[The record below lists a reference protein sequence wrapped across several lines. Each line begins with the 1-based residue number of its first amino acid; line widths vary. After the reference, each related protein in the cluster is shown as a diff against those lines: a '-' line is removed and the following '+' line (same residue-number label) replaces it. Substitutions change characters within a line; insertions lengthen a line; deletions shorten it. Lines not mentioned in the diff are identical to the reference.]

1 MTEAGGAAAAVL
13 EGLNEQQR
21 TAVSAPAGPT
31 LVFAGAGSGKTR
43 VLTRRIAWR
52 VLADGAAPEGTLA
65 VTFTNKAAREMSG
78 RIGQFGSG
86 QWDRVWTS
94 TFHALGLRLLRMF
107 GEEVGL
113 EKGFA
118 VFGAEEAK
126 TLVTTIARRLTGDKD
141 LKPTA
146 VARAVSR
153 VRAAEALGEPLSS
166 AGDTVGY
173 RQRMASFREVA
184 ARYEEALRQR
194 DTVDFDDLIL
204 LADRLLAAD
213 GPAREFVG
221 RRARHLLVDEYQDT
235 SALQHRLIRRL
246 APRGDVFVVGDDD
259 QAIYSFRGA
268 DHRNIHAFRRDF
280 PGARVFRLEDNYRS
294 TGSILDAAN
303 ALIRR
308 NSEREGKILR
318 PVGEAGAPVSL
329 LLEPSA
335 AQEAGAVAAA
345 IRGRGEARGSCA
357 VLYRTRAQSRA
368 FEEAFTARRI
378 PHVVVGGLRFFERKE
393 VVDALAGVRLAVRGD
408 DDAAFRRA
416 LAAIPRGVGKTTLGQ
431 IGAAAAEREMPLRGT
446 ATALLE
452 EGAFTGRIAEG
463 LSEFLSGVE
472 AVERAAASG
481 TEAIVDAAIEEIG
494 LAAHYGGDGDR
505 EEHLES
511 LRESAREFE
520 RRNPDAGVAEF
531 LDQVSLLSAEDF
543 VPDEAAGG
551 PGPVMLMT
559 VHAAKG
565 LEFDTVFLCGLWEGL
580 LPHQFSLNRRE
591 SLEEERRLFYVGM
604 TRARKSLTLTAAPA
618 GFYASKG
625 ISRFVAEIPKEML
638 SGAAREKVRAAAT
651 RTADNRPFRPGDA
664 VRHPRFGRGRV
675 ESADTDG
682 SRVTVLF
689 RTAGRKRL
697 VLEYAGLRPA

>member
-1 MTEAGGAAAAVL
+1 MTEAGGGAAAVL

-65 VTFTNKAAREMSG
+65 VTFTNKAAREMSD
-78 RIGQFGSG
+78 RIEQFGG
-86 QWDRVWTS
+86 GEWGRVWTS

-118 VFGAEEAK
+118 VFGADEANKVVEEAAAGLFLDEDLK
-126 TLVTTIARRLTGDKD
+126 TATIARL
-141 LKPTA
+141 
-146 VARAVSR
+146 VSR
-153 VRAAEALGEPLSS
+153 IRTAEALGEPLSS
-166 AGDTVGY
+166 PGDSDRYRRRMGLLRRVAAGY
-173 RQRMASFREVA
+173 R
-184 ARYEEALRQR
+184 EELRRQNA
-194 DTVDFDDLIL
+194 VDFDDLIL
-204 LADRLLAAD
+204 LAGQLLEAD

-235 SALQHRLIRRL
+235 SPLQHRLIRRL
-246 APRGDVFVVGDDD
+246 APGGDVFVVGDDD

-268 DHRNIHAFRRDF
+268 DHRNIHAFRDDF

-294 TGSILDAAN
+294 TSSILDAAN

-308 NSEREGKILR
+308 NSEREGKTLR
-318 PVGEAGAPVSL
+318 PVGETGALVSL
-329 LLEPSA
+329 RVEPTEA
-335 AQEAGAVAAA
+335 DEAGAVARE
-345 IRGRGEARGSCA
+345 IGRLGDGRGSCA

-368 FEEAFTARRI
+368 FEAAFAARRI
-378 PHVVVGGLRFFERKE
+378 PHAVVGGLRFFERRE
-393 VVDALAGVRLAVRGD
+393 VLDALAGVRLAVRRN

-416 LAAIPRGVGKTTLGQ
+416 VRAVSRGVGSKSHDR
-431 IGAAAAEREMPLRGT
+431 IEAAAIGRGIPLREAAG
-446 ATALLE
+446 AVLE
-452 EGAFTGRIAEG
+452 EGVFVARIADG
-463 LSEFLSGVE
+463 LRRFLSGVE
-472 AVERAAASG
+472 AVERAASDGPAAVV
-481 TEAIVDAAIEEIG
+481 EAAIEEIG
-494 LAAHYGGDGDR
+494 LAARYRGDTDR

-531 LDQVSLLSAEDF
+531 LDQVSLLAAEDF
-543 VPDEAAGG
+543 VPDDAGG
-551 PGPVMLMT
+551 AGPVMLMT
-559 VHAAKG
+559 LHAAKG

-580 LPHQFSLNRRE
+580 LPHRFSIKNRE

-604 TRARKSLTLTAAPA
+604 TRARKSLTLTASPA
-618 GFYASKG
+618 GFAASGG
-625 ISRFVAEIPKEML
+625 ISRFVSEIPDEML
-638 SGAAREKVRAAAT
+638 SGSARARVRAAT
-651 RTADNRPFRPGDA
+651 PRTADNRPFRPGDA
-664 VRHPRFGRGRV
+664 VHHHRFGRGRV

-682 SRVTVLF
+682 KCVTVLF

-697 VLEYAGLRPA
+697 VLEYARLRPA

>member
-1 MTEAGGAAAAVL
+1 MTEAGAAAAAVL

-78 RIGQFGSG
+78 RIEQFGSG
-86 QWDRVWTS
+86 EWDRVWSS

-118 VFGAEEAK
+118 IFGADEAK
-126 TLVTTIARRLTGDKD
+126 TLAGAIARALQFDED
-141 LKPTA
+141 LKPA
-146 VARAVSR
+146 VVARLVSR
-153 VRAAEALGEPLSS
+153 VRTAEALGAPLSS
-166 AGDTVGY
+166 GGDTRRY
-173 RQRMASFREVA
+173 RQRLDSFREVA
-184 ARYEEALRQR
+184 ARYEEELRRQNA
-194 DTVDFDDLIL
+194 VDFDDLIL
-204 LADRLLAAD
+204 LADRLLEAD

-246 APRGDVFVVGDDD
+246 APHGDVFVVGDDD

-268 DHRNIHAFRRDF
+268 DHRNIHAFRGDF

-308 NSEREGKILR
+308 NRSREGKTLR

-329 LLEPSA
+329 LVEPGEA
-335 AQEAGAVAAA
+335 REAGAVAAA
-345 IRGRGEARGSCA
+345 IRDRGDARGSCA

-378 PHVVVGGLRFFERKE
+378 PHVVVGGLRFFERRE
-393 VVDALAGVRLAVRGD
+393 VLDALAGVRLAVRRD

-416 LAAIPRGVGKTTLGQ
+416 LGAIPRGVGKATLRQ
-431 IGAAAAEREMPLRGT
+431 IEAAAAERESSLRE
-446 ATALLE
+446 AAAALLE
-452 EGAFTGRIAEG
+452 EEVFGGRIAEG
-463 LSEFLSGVE
+463 LSEFLSGME
-472 AVERAAASG
+472 AVERAAGDGAAAVV
-481 TEAIVDAAIEEIG
+481 EAALEETG
-494 LAAHYGGDGDR
+494 LADHYRGDGDR

-520 RRNPDAGVAEF
+520 RRNPDTGVAEF

-580 LPHQFSLNRRE
+580 LPHQFSLQRRD

-604 TRARKSLTLTAAPA
+604 TRARKSLTLTAAPS
-618 GFYASKG
+618 GFHASKG

-651 RTADNRPFRPGDA
+651 RTADNRRFRPGDA

-675 ESADTDG
+675 ESADSDG
-682 SRVTVLF
+682 TRVTVLF

-697 VLEYAGLRPA
+697 VLEYAGLHPA

>member
-1 MTEAGGAAAAVL
+1 MTEAGGGAAAVL

-65 VTFTNKAAREMSG
+65 VTFTNKAAREMSD
-78 RIGQFGSG
+78 RIEQFGDG
-86 QWDRVWTS
+86 EWDRVWTS

-118 VFGAEEAK
+118 VFGADEAK
-126 TLVTTIARRLTGDKD
+126 TLAVRVAKELIRDDD
-141 LKPTA
+141 LKPAA
-146 VARAVSR
+146 VVRGVSR

-166 AGDTVGY
+166 ASDSVGY
-173 RQRMASFREVA
+173 RQWMGSLREVA
-184 ARYEEALRQR
+184 AQYEDELRGQNA
-194 DTVDFDDLIL
+194 VDFDDLIL
-204 LADRLLAAD
+204 LAGRLLAAD
-213 GPAREFVG
+213 GPAREYIA
-221 RRARHLLVDEYQDT
+221 RRVRHLLVDEYQDT

-246 APRGDVFVVGDDD
+246 APHGDVFVVGDDD

-308 NSEREGKILR
+308 NSGRESKTLR
-318 PVGEAGAPVSL
+318 PVGEPGAPVSL
-329 LLEPSA
+329 LVESSEA
-335 AQEAGAVAAA
+335 REAGAVAAT
-345 IRGRGEARGSCA
+345 IRDLGDARGSCA
-357 VLYRTRAQSRA
+357 VLYRMRAQSRA
-368 FEEAFTARRI
+368 FEEAFTGRRI

-393 VVDALAGVRLAVRGD
+393 VVDALAGVRLAVRGN

-416 LAAIPRGVGKTTLGQ
+416 LGAIPRGVGKKAFGQ
-431 IGAAAAEREMPLRGT
+431 IEAAAAEREMSLRE
-446 ATALLE
+446 ASAALLE
-452 EGAFTGRIAEG
+452 EGAFAGRTKEG
-463 LSEFLSGVE
+463 LSGFLSGVE
-472 AVERAAASG
+472 AVERAVPDGA
-481 TEAIVDAAIEEIG
+481 EAVVDAAIEETG
-494 LAAHYGGDGDR
+494 LADRYRGDSDR

-520 RRNPDAGVAEF
+520 QRNPDAGVAEF

-543 VPDEAAGG
+543 VPEKAGG

-559 VHAAKG
+559 IHAAKG
-565 LEFDTVFLCGLWEGL
+565 LEFDTVFLCGLWEWI
-580 LPHQFSLNRRE
+580 LPIRSSLKNRE
-591 SLEEERRLFYVGM
+591 SLQEERRLFYVGM
-604 TRARKSLTLTAAPA
+604 TRARKSLTLTAAPS
-618 GFYASKG
+618 GFAASKG

-638 SGAAREKVRAAAT
+638 SGSARAKVRAATT

-664 VRHPRFGRGRV
+664 VHHPRFGRGRV
-675 ESADTDG
+675 ESADADG
-682 SRVTVLF
+682 RCVTVLF
-689 RTAGRKRL
+689 RAAGRKRL

>member
-1 MTEAGGAAAAVL
+1 MTDAGGSAAAGVL

-65 VTFTNKAAREMSG
+65 VTFTNKAAREMSD
-78 RIGQFGSG
+78 RIEQFGRG
-86 QWDRVWTS
+86 EWDRVWTS

-118 VFGAEEAK
+118 VLGAEEAK
-126 TLVTTIARRLTGDKD
+126 TLAVRIAKELIEDDD
-141 LKPTA
+141 LKPAA
-146 VARAVSR
+146 VVRGVSR

-166 AGDTVGY
+166 ASDSVGY
-173 RQRMASFREVA
+173 RQRMQSFREVA
-184 ARYEEALRQR
+184 ARYEEELRAR
-194 DTVDFDDLIL
+194 NAVDFDDLIL
-204 LADRLLAAD
+204 LAGRLLETG
-213 GPAREFVG
+213 GPVSEYIARRV
-221 RRARHLLVDEYQDT
+221 RHLLVDEYQDT

-246 APRGDVFVVGDDD
+246 APHGDVFVVGDDD

-294 TGSILDAAN
+294 TGSILEAAN

-308 NSEREGKILR
+308 NSGRESKTLR

-329 LLEPSA
+329 LVESSEA
-335 AQEAGAVAAA
+335 GEAGAVARA
-345 IRGRGEARGSCA
+345 IRDSGDARGSCA

-368 FEEAFTARRI
+368 FEEAFTGRRI

-393 VVDALAGVRLAVRGD
+393 VVDALAGVRLAMRGN

-416 LAAIPRGVGKTTLGQ
+416 LGAVPRGVGKKAFAQ
-431 IGAAAAEREMPLRGT
+431 IEAAAADRESSLRE
-446 ATALLE
+446 AAAALSE
-452 EGAFTGRIAEG
+452 EGVFAGRTAEG
-463 LSEFLSGVE
+463 LSGFLSGIE
-472 AVERAAASG
+472 AVERAAAEG
-481 TEAIVDAAIEEIG
+481 AEAVVEAAIVETG
-494 LAAHYGGDGDR
+494 LADRCRGDSDR

-511 LRESAREFE
+511 LRGSAREFE
-520 RRNPDAGVAEF
+520 RRNPDAGVAEY

-543 VPDEAAGG
+543 APEEVSAA
-551 PGPVMLMT
+551 GPVMLMT
-559 VHAAKG
+559 IHAAKG

-580 LPHQFSLNRRE
+580 LPHEFSRKNRE
-591 SLEEERRLFYVGM
+591 SLQEERRLFYVGM
-604 TRARKSLTLTAAPA
+604 TRARKSLTLTAAPS
-618 GFYASKG
+618 GFAASRG
-625 ISRFVAEIPKEML
+625 ISRFIAEIPKEML
-638 SGAAREKVRAAAT
+638 SGAARAKVRAATA
-651 RTADNRPFRPGDA
+651 RTADSRPFRPGDA
-664 VRHPRFGRGRV
+664 VHHPRFGRGRV
-675 ESADTDG
+675 ESADADG